1 MPPQIASIRTFV
13 ITISAFV
20 WFFASVCHH
29 MSSQTVF
36 SVSRVI
42 TLITFLN
49 FQLCFWVG
57 PEMWFETLDLL
68 EWQITLWA
76 NERLLTIMNQH
87 VTFKI
92 ERPFARVWA
101 LIAILCLRCVLH
113 FLYWNILLQSLLQI
127 ISCVFQ
133 HFICDLRNSLVGQR
147 MLNNCAKEFIK
158 IKIYCMCE
166 SESDLN
172 VPPTCD
178 AGMWKCR
185 CTHIVE
191 VNYLI
196 NYLETYLEPNLKTSL
211 GQPWDNCCANM
222 SQL

>member
-1 MPPQIASIRTFV
+1 
-13 ITISAFV
+13 
-20 WFFASVCHH
+20 
-29 MSSQTVF
+29 
-36 SVSRVI
+36 
-42 TLITFLN
+42 
-49 FQLCFWVG
+49 
-57 PEMWFETLDLL
+57 
-68 EWQITLWA
+68 
-76 NERLLTIMNQH
+76 MNQH

-113 FLYWNILLQSLLQI
+113 FFYWNILLQSLLQI

-178 AGMWKCR
+178 AGLWKCR
-185 CTHIVE
+185 YGKHRH
-191 VNYLI
+191 
-196 NYLETYLEPNLKTSL
+196 LEKEKLTKIKSKLFDKLLENRVGTKRLPFEDKFGTTLR
-211 GQPWDNCCANM
+211 
-222 SQL
+222 QLLRKFVSTLTQICHSFNTTLVYISNNFATALTQLWTR